1 MATAITDQTL
11 IAILEV
17 DASHA
22 LLDQYKRSDDVNI
35 SLRNIMEVYKV
46 TDQNGVTSDLAKL
59 YFKNGTTAINAAAT
73 AGALNTAMAGNGYA
87 ALEKGT
93 IAYLPTANS
102 GAGALSMKVGAPG
115 TDTWKSVLFA

>member
-22 LLDQYKRSDDVNI
+22 LLDQYKRSDDVTI
-35 SLRNIMEVYKV
+35 SLRNVKCAFKV
-46 TDQNGVTSDLAKL
+46 TDQNGTVTDLLEL

-73 AGALNTAMAGNGYA
+73 AAALDTAIAGNGYA
-87 ALEKGT
+87 NLEKGT
-93 IAYLPTANS
+93 LALVPTANS
-102 GAGALSMKVGAPG
+102 GAGGLAMKVGAPG